1 MRRPLAVTVLVAVLA
16 GSSAAY
22 AADTPA
28 TDPEPPVVSGAGV
41 FWLDRA
47 LAAAREVPHAGRL
60 VVASFS
66 REGPQLTEVQVTR
79 GVDGGLT
86 VVKEGGWEVGRVG
99 QEAFLR
105 SSGTLLRL
113 GGLEQRAAID
123 LERLVG
129 KYVVEVQPQRTE
141 LETGTARVI
150 ELREHGGDRAREV
163 LYLDLETDLIV
174 RRETYDTTGQ
184 PLRVVAYSDLEVV
197 DARVVAPDPA
207 GLEVEDFA
215 LTSADIA
222 GFEAQG
228 FVAPATLPG
237 GYVLQSGFERPEASV
252 PTVHLVYSDGLYTLS
267 VFEQQGRMSPEALRG
282 ASELTTP
289 GGGAVWRL
297 PGSEPRRVIW
307 RGDERTFTA
316 ITDAPVDELLT
327 VVTGLPN
334 DPAPSMLG
342 RLTRGISRV
351 GRWLWPFD
359 ESGAAAERP
368 SSEAA
373 GLEREQT

>member
-1 MRRPLAVTVLVAVLA
+1 MRFPLAATALVVALLGPQTAAV
-16 GSSAAY
+16 AAVDQ
-22 AADTPA
+22 AVDQQDAPPPA
-28 TDPEPPVVSGAGV
+28 VSGAGV

-47 LAAAREVPHAGRL
+47 LAAAREVPHTGRL

-86 VVKEGGWEVGRVG
+86 VAKEGGWEVGRVG

-129 KYVVEVQPQRTE
+129 KYLIEVQPQRTE
-141 LETGTARVI
+141 LDTGMTRVL
-150 ELREHGGDRAREV
+150 ELREHDGDRAREV

-174 RRETYDTTGQ
+174 RRETYDTEGE
-184 PLRVVAYSDLEVV
+184 PMRVVAYSDLEVV
-197 DARVVAPDPA
+197 DARVVAPDPE
-207 GLEVEDFA
+207 GLEVEAFS
-215 LTSADIA
+215 LSSADIA
-222 GFEAQG
+222 EIESRG

-252 PTVHLVYSDGLYTLS
+252 PTMHLVYSDGLYTLS
-267 VFEQQGRMSPEALRG
+267 VFEQQGRMSTAALEG
-282 ASELTTP
+282 ATELTAP

-351 GRWLWPFD
+351 GRWLWPLD
-359 ESGAAAERP
+359 G
-368 SSEAA
+368 SE
-373 GLEREQT
+373 

>member
-1 MRRPLAVTVLVAVLA
+1 MRLPLVATVLVVALASPPAVA
-16 GSSAAY
+16 AAVEEAEPSA
-22 AADTPA
+22 
-28 TDPEPPVVSGAGV
+28 PVASGAGV
-41 FWLDRA
+41 FWLDQA
-47 LAAAREVPHAGRL
+47 LAAAREVPHTGRL

-123 LERLVG
+123 LDRLVG
-129 KYVVEVQPQRTE
+129 KYLVEVRPERTV
-141 LETGTARVI
+141 LDTGPTRVL

-174 RRETYDTTGQ
+174 RRETYDTDGE

-207 GLEVEDFA
+207 GLEVEAFS

-222 GFEAQG
+222 AFESRGFA
-228 FVAPATLPG
+228 APATLPG
-237 GYVLQSGFERPEASV
+237 GYVLQSGFDRPEASV

-267 VFEQQGRMSPEALRG
+267 VFEQQGRMSTAALEG
-282 ASELTTP
+282 ASEMTAP

-351 GRWLWPFD
+351 GRWLWPLD
-359 ESGAAAERP
+359 RSD
-368 SSEAA
+368 
-373 GLEREQT
+373 T

>member
-1 MRRPLAVTVLVAVLA
+1 MRLPLVATVLVVALASPPAVA
-16 GSSAAY
+16 SAAQQ
-22 AADTPA
+22 AEEAD
-28 TDPEPPVVSGAGV
+28 PPVVSGAGV
-41 FWLDRA
+41 FWLDQA
-47 LAAAREVPHAGRL
+47 LAAAREVPHTGRL

-123 LERLVG
+123 LDRLVR
-129 KYVVEVQPQRTE
+129 KYVVEVLPRRAE
-141 LETGTARVI
+141 LDTGPVRVL
-150 ELREHGGDRAREV
+150 ELRQHGHDRAREV
-163 LYLDLETDLIV
+163 LYIDLATDLIV
-174 RRETYDTTGQ
+174 RRETYDMDGE

-197 DARVVAPDPA
+197 DARVVAPDPE
-207 GLEVEDFA
+207 GLEVEAFS

-222 GFEAQG
+222 EFESRG

-237 GYVLQSGFERPEASV
+237 GYVLQRGFERPEARV
-252 PTVHLVYSDGLYTLS
+252 PTMHLVYSDGLYTLS
-267 VFEQQGRMSPEALRG
+267 VFEQQGRMSPDALAG
-282 ASELTTP
+282 ASELTAP

-351 GRWLWPFD
+351 GRWLWPLD
-359 ESGAAAERP
+359 RSA
-368 SSEAA
+368 
-373 GLEREQT
+373 T

>member
-1 MRRPLAVTVLVAVLA
+1 MRRPFVVTALVLA
-16 GSSAAY
+16 LVSPPAAAF
-22 AADTPA
+22 AAEEDDPPQAPA
-28 TDPEPPVVSGAGV
+28 ASGAGV

-47 LAAAREVPHAGRL
+47 LAAARDVPHTGRL

-86 VVKEGGWEVGRVG
+86 VAKEGGWEVGRVG
-99 QEAFLR
+99 EEAFLR

-123 LERLVG
+123 LQRLVG
-129 KYVVEVQPQRTE
+129 KYVIEVLPQRAE
-141 LETGTARVI
+141 LDTGLTRVLQ
-150 ELREHGGDRAREV
+150 LREHDGDRAREV
-163 LYLDLETDLIV
+163 LYLDLDTDLIV
-174 RRETYDTTGQ
+174 RRETYDLRGE
-184 PLRVVAYSDLEVV
+184 PLRVVAYSQLEVV
-197 DARVVAPDPA
+197 DARVVAPDPE
-207 GLEVEDFA
+207 GLEVEAFS

-222 GFEAQG
+222 EFESRG

-237 GYVLQSGFERPEASV
+237 GYVLQSGFDRSEASV
-252 PTVHLVYSDGLYTLS
+252 PTIHLVYSDGLYTLS
-267 VFEQQGRMSPEALRG
+267 VFEQRGRMSPAALAG
-282 ASELTTP
+282 ATEMTAP

-342 RLTRGISRV
+342 RLTRGIGRV
-351 GRWLWPFD
+351 GRWLWPLD
-359 ESGAAAERP
+359 RDA
-368 SSEAA
+368 
-373 GLEREQT
+373 